1 MDINKSKNE
10 SKLISNVL
18 KTKKN
23 NRWSVFCDNEFLFA
37 VSDEV
42 RQKYQLYKNEKL
54 DDKLISDVLRA
65 DELHRAK
72 TESLRYIQTRLRS
85 QLEMKQKLIQND
97 FSETAINDV
106 TKFLIEYKFI
116 DDEIFTKAFIN
127 SKMNIRKI
135 GKNKLL
141 FELYKKGIDKD
152 VSKKILDELDL
163 DTEISIAFEIAERK
177 IKYIRHKEPYKIK
190 NSLSNF
196 LLSRGFSWDI
206 IKKVIEKLVIN

>member
-72 TESLRYIQTRLRS
+72 TVSLRYIQTRLRS

-177 IKYIRHKEPYKIK
+177 NKIH
-190 NSLSNF
+190 
-196 LLSRGFSWDI
+196 
-206 IKKVIEKLVIN
+206 